1 MLKNALILLL
11 ASIPFVSSAQRDKD
25 STTNRQVVIEA
36 IYKPKFMDVQK
47 IESVPVIDKP
57 QIKASVFTYQ
67 IKAHQVNTE
76 KIVNPMPVADLIV
89 NNESVYP
96 NSFIKL
102 GYGNIRTPLAEIFL
116 NNKQNKKYSYGA
128 HYRFLQTNSNLNNSF
143 ADFSNHNFKGYAS
156 TYTENSELGIDVNY
170 RQNKFYYYGYDTSSK
185 KLEVSTKNLSRTIN
199 TFDARAY
206 FNSTASSKKKLKHR
220 SQFNYY
226 NFGIDKALEN
236 QYAFNT
242 KLYGNIPNFNELK
255 NCQLSAVLGVD
266 YNTFKWDSLSSIKRL
281 FIQID
286 PRFEFEYEGLQITA
300 GFNTSIFINGKD
312 SAVPYFNPVIKVN
325 YPLIEGVANLY
336 AGIDGRY
343 QKQSLRNI
351 INTNPFTSQ
360 YELSNMYENL
370 KSYLGINA
378 KMGASADA
386 MFEIAYSDVS
396 KMPLFVT
403 RKDSNFAVNSFSI
416 LYTQVS
422 LLKFTAAFNYSLSE
436 KVRIGVLG
444 NFYNY
449 EITEQAYPW
458 QLPNLD
464 AKMNMR
470 FNIKNKLYPHI
481 DIMAFGAQ
489 KQKTMDINTKI
500 NTSNSIEAFYDISMG
515 IDYRFKNKLS
525 AFVQANNLLNNR
537 YQRWYNY
544 PVYGFN
550 IIGGITMIF

>member
-1 MLKNALILLL
+1 MLKNTLILL
-11 ASIPFVSSAQRDKD
+11 SICSSVSVFAQKGKD
-25 STTNRQVVIEA
+25 TTTNRQVVIEA
-36 IYKPKFMDVQK
+36 IYKPKFMDAQK

-57 QIKASVFTYQ
+57 QVKPSVFTYQ
-67 IKAHQVNTE
+67 IKAHQVSTE

-89 NNESVYP
+89 NSESLYP

-102 GYGNIRTPLAEIFL
+102 GYGNIRTPLAEIYL
-116 NNKQNKKYSYGA
+116 NNKQDKKYSYGA
-128 HYRFLQTNSNLNNSF
+128 HYRFLQTNSDLNNSY

-170 RQNKFYYYGYDTSSK
+170 RQNKYYYYGYDTSYH
-185 KLEVSTKNLSRTIN
+185 KLEKNRSDLARTIS

-206 FNSTASSKKKLKHR
+206 FNSTAASKKKLKHR

-242 KLYGNIPNFNELK
+242 KLYGNIPNFNDLK
-255 NCQLSAVLGVD
+255 NCQLSANLGVD
-266 YNTFKWDSLSSIKRL
+266 YNTFKLDTQKAIKRV
-281 FIQID
+281 FFQID
-286 PRFEFEYEGLQITA
+286 PRFDFEYEGLQITA
-300 GFNTSIFINGKD
+300 GFNTAIFINGKD
-312 SAVPYFNPVIKVN
+312 SAIPFFNPVIKVN

-343 QKQSLRNI
+343 HKQSLRNI
-351 INTNPFTSQ
+351 INSNPFASQ
-360 YELSNMYENL
+360 YELTNMYENL
-370 KSYLGINA
+370 RSYLGINA

-396 KMPLFVT
+396 KMPLFVSL
-403 RKDSNFAVNSFSI
+403 KDSNFAVNSFSI

-422 LLKFTAAFNYSLSE
+422 LLKFSAAFNYSFSE

-449 EITEQAYPW
+449 EISEQAYPW

-470 FNIKNKLYPHI
+470 FNIKNKLYPHL
-481 DIMAFGAQ
+481 DILAFGAQ
-489 KQKTMDINTKI
+489 KQKTMDVVAKTNSF
-500 NTSNSIEAFYDISMG
+500 TSMNAFYDISMG
-515 IDYRFKNKLS
+515 IDYRFKSKLS

-550 IIGGITMIF
+550 IVGGITMIF

>member
-1 MLKNALILLL
+1 L
-11 ASIPFVSSAQRDKD
+11 
-25 STTNRQVVIEA
+25 
-36 IYKPKFMDVQK
+36 
-47 IESVPVIDKP
+47 
-57 QIKASVFTYQ
+57 
-67 IKAHQVNTE
+67 
-76 KIVNPMPVADLIV
+76 
-89 NNESVYP
+89 
-96 NSFIKL
+96 
-102 GYGNIRTPLAEIFL
+102 
-116 NNKQNKKYSYGA
+116 
-128 HYRFLQTNSNLNNSF
+128 
-143 ADFSNHNFKGYAS
+143 
-156 TYTENSELGIDVNY
+156 
-170 RQNKFYYYGYDTSSK
+170 DT
-185 KLEVSTKNLSRTIN
+185 
-199 TFDARAY
+199 
-206 FNSTASSKKKLKHR
+206 
-220 SQFNYY
+220 
-226 NFGIDKALEN
+226 
-236 QYAFNT
+236 
-242 KLYGNIPNFNELK
+242 
-255 NCQLSAVLGVD
+255 
-266 YNTFKWDSLSSIKRL
+266 LSSIKRL

-325 YPLIEGVANLY
+325 YPLIPGLANIY

-351 INTNPFTSQ
+351 INSNPFTSQ
-360 YELSNMYENL
+360 YELTNMYENL

-422 LLKFTAAFNYSLSE
+422 LLKFSAAFNYSFSE

-449 EITEQAYPW
+449 EISEQAYPW
-458 QLPNLD
+458 QLPNVD

-500 NTSNSIEAFYDISMG
+500 NTNNNIEAFYDISMG
-515 IDYRFKNKLS
+515 LDYRFKNKLS

>member
-1 MLKNALILLL
+1 
-11 ASIPFVSSAQRDKD
+11 
-25 STTNRQVVIEA
+25 
-36 IYKPKFMDVQK
+36 MDVQK

-57 QIKASVFTYQ
+57 QVKPSVFTYQ
-67 IKAHQVNTE
+67 IKAHQVSTE
-76 KIVNPMPVADLIV
+76 KIVNPMPVLDLNV

-102 GYGNIRTPLAEIFL
+102 GYGNIRTPLAEIYL
-116 NNKQNKKYSYGA
+116 NNKQDKKYSYGA
-128 HYRFLQTNSNLNNSF
+128 HYRFLQTNSNLNSSF

-156 TYTENSELGIDVNY
+156 TFTENSELGIDVNY
-170 RQNKFYYYGYDTSSK
+170 RQNKYYYYGFDTSSK
-185 KLEVSTKNLSRTIN
+185 KLERSSSNLSRTIS
-199 TFDARAY
+199 TFDSRAY
-206 FNSTASSKKKLKHR
+206 FNSTASGKKKLKHR

-226 NFGIDKALEN
+226 NFGIDKAIEN

-242 KLYGNIPNFNELK
+242 KLYGTLPNFNNLK
-255 NCQLSAVLGVD
+255 NCQLSTVLGVD
-266 YNTFKWDSLSSIKRL
+266 YNTFKLDTLSSIKRL
-281 FIQID
+281 FVQID

-312 SAVPYFNPVIKVN
+312 SALPFFNPVIKVN
-325 YPLIEGVANLY
+325 YPLIPGVANLY

-351 INTNPFTSQ
+351 INNNPFTSQ
-360 YELSNMYENL
+360 YELTNMYENL
-370 KSYLGINA
+370 KTYIGVNA
-378 KMGASADA
+378 KMGSSAEA
-386 MFEIAYSDVS
+386 MFEIAYSDVTN
-396 KMPLFVT
+396 MPLFVT
-403 RKDSNFAVNSFSI
+403 LKDSNFAVNSFSL
-416 LYTQVS
+416 LYAQVS
-422 LLKFTAAFNYSLSE
+422 LLKFSATFNYSFSE

-449 EITEQAYPW
+449 DVTDHAYPW

-464 AKMNMR
+464 AKVNMR

-481 DIMAFGAQ
+481 DVTAFGAQ
-489 KQKTMDINTKI
+489 KQKTIDVNTKI
-500 NTSNSIEAFYDISMG
+500 NTVNSINAFYDISMG
-515 IDYRFKNKLS
+515 VDYRFKNKLS